1 MTKIAKEYAEALFS
15 LSVEKNAKKEY
26 YEELLSVRDAFRNEN
41 DFLSF
46 LSSPDIKLEEKLD
59 LLKRAFGEDKEYV
72 LSFLCLLTEKK
83 RISAFYD
90 IVSEYE
96 TLYAESE
103 KKIKAK
109 VTSAAE
115 LDENEKKKLALKL
128 EKKFSRK
135 VECEFFVD
143 NRLIGGLI
151 VEADGNV
158 IDGSVR
164 SEIQKI
170 KEVISE

>member
-15 LSVEKNAKKEY
+15 LSVEKGAKKEY
-26 YEELLSVRDAFRNEN
+26 YDEIIGARDVFRAEGE
-41 DFLSF
+41 FLAF
-46 LSSPDIKLEEKLD
+46 LSSPDIRLEEKLD
-59 LLKRAFGEDKEYV
+59 LLKRAFGEFKEDV
-72 LSFLCLLTEKK
+72 LSFLCLITEKK

-90 IVSEYE
+90 IVSEYDALF
-96 TLYAESE
+96 TFSES
-103 KKIKAK
+103 KVKAK

-115 LDENEKKKLALKL
+115 LDEDEKKKLTLKL
-128 EKKFSRK
+128 EKKFARK

-143 NRLIGGLI
+143 NALIGGLI
-151 VEADGNV
+151 VEAEGNV

>member
-15 LSVEKNAKKEY
+15 LSVEENAKKEY

-103 KKIKAK
+103 KKIKAQNCTNCQHP
-109 VTSAAE
+109 V
-115 LDENEKKKLALKL
+115 
-128 EKKFSRK
+128 
-135 VECEFFVD
+135 
-143 NRLIGGLI
+143 
-151 VEADGNV
+151 
-158 IDGSVR
+158 
-164 SEIQKI
+164 
-170 KEVISE
+170 